1 MDTPQIDDVILWL
14 GGVAAALVAIIAA
27 LALGKKY
34 LLGELR
40 ADLDDVRK
48 ELKPNGGASVRDA
61 IDRIAE
67 KQGEIQTDVRELRQ
81 RLDDHIAWH
90 LSDKD

>member
-1 MDTPQIDDVILWL
+1 MDTPQIDDVVLWL
-14 GGVAAALVAIIAA
+14 GGVAAALVAIMGA
-27 LALGKKY
+27 LALGKRF
-34 LLGELR
+34 LLGDLR

-67 KQGEIQTDVRELRQ
+67 KQGEIQRDVREVRQ
-81 RLDDHIAWH
+81 RLDDHITWH
-90 LSDKD
+90 LEKD

>member
-14 GGVAAALVAIIAA
+14 GGVAAALLAIVAA
-27 LALGKKY
+27 LAIGKKY

-90 LSDKD
+90 LTDKD